1 MASVDKNIERLIVRR
16 LDGALTEDE
25 ALQLDRALIRNPE
38 ARAMLE
44 DYQRVDTLASAALAD
59 VLGGEVSFDVS
70 TLTPRVP
77 AAAAAPPPVIY
88 RRGTWL
94 IPGAIAAALLAM
106 VLPTPSWHQQDGSQ
120 AAGRTSHPTRFSRP
134 VGTIDPRGT
143 APRSIGSP
151 NLQRNVSHLPR
162 TRGKTVRDVI
172 GVMGDDGGIYWIEVD
187 RSRTVREMPKGRA
200 NIPLGGL

>member
-1 MASVDKNIERLIVRR
+1 MASVDKDIERLIVRR
-16 LDGALTEDE
+16 LDGVLTEDE

-38 ARAMLE
+38 ARALLE
-44 DYQRVDTLASAALAD
+44 DYRRVDALASAALAD
-59 VLGGEVSFDVS
+59 ALGAEASFDVS
-70 TLTPRVP
+70 TLTPRESAEVP
-77 AAAAAPPPVIY
+77 VPVIY

-106 VLPTPSWHQQDGSQ
+106 VLPTPSRHHQDGSQ
-120 AAGRTSHPTRFSRP
+120 AAAPTSSATRISRP
-134 VGTIDPRGT
+134 VGTIDPHGA
-143 APRSIGSP
+143 APRGFGSP

-162 TRGKTVRDVI
+162 TKGQTVRDVI
-172 GVMGDDGGIYWIEVD
+172 GVMGDDGGVYWIEVD